1 MYYFD
6 EDYYAPNFFGDFR
19 DEIQENDKFK
29 YHDSLDWME
38 DFERAMNDQ
47 TSFNY
52 AF

>member
-6 EDYYAPNFFGDFR
+6 EDYTPNFFGDFR